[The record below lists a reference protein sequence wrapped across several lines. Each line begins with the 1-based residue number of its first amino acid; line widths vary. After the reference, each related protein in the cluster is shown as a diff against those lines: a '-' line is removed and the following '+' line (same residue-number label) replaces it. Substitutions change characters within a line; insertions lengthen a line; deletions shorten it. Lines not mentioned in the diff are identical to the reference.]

1 MDASPFHVGEQ
12 EAQAR
17 AGVRLKGAPIRDW
30 MTDQHR
36 LFFAG
41 LPFLLAATVDGE
53 GCPMA
58 TVLAGPPGFVSS
70 PDPRTLRIAIP
81 PDVGDPAAARL
92 RAGSPVGLLGIDLGT
107 RRRNRAN
114 GIVLAADESGLTI
127 GVRQSFG
134 NCPQYIQA
142 RDAVPAPGSAQVA
155 DVAAERLGSL
165 DEEARD
171 LVASA
176 DTFFVATSSGGRGG
190 EADGV
195 DVSHRG
201 GRPGFVRLE
210 GDVLTI
216 PDFRGNRYFN
226 TLGNLLLDPRAALL
240 FLDFATGSLL
250 HLQGRAEILWD
261 GEEVHGLAGAER
273 LWRVRVDAAWR
284 RRGGLPLRW
293 AFHGYAPTT
302 ERTGIWAPREAKPE
316 PRIPVGTKR
325 QVLSPNH
332 SSSISSSATPA
343 IATLSAVAVGVEAE
357 HGPES
362 RPPCRRDVD
371 GA

>member
-1 MDASPFHVGEQ
+1 MDASPFHAGEQ

-17 AGVRLKGAPIRDW
+17 AGVRLTGAPIRDW

-41 LPFLLAATVDGE
+41 LPFLLAATADGE
-53 GCPMA
+53 GWPVA

-70 PDPRTLRIAIP
+70 PDPRTLRIATA
-81 PDVGDPAAARL
+81 PDDPAAARL

-114 GIVLAADESGLTI
+114 GTVLAADESGLTV

-142 RDAVPAPGSAQVA
+142 RDVVPAPRDTYSARVA
-155 DVAAERLGSL
+155 TEGLGSL

-190 EADGV
+190 EAGGV

-201 GRPGFVRLE
+201 GRPGFVRVD

-240 FLDFATGSLL
+240 FVDFDTGSLL
-250 HLQGRAEILWD
+250 HLQGRAEIVWD
-261 GEEVHGLAGAER
+261 GEEVRGFIGAER
-273 LWRVRVDAAWR
+273 LWRVQVSRVWR
-284 RRGGLPLRW
+284 RRGGLKLRW
-293 AFHGYAPTT
+293 ALRDYAPTT

-325 QVLSPNH
+325 QVLSPK
-332 SSSISSSATPA
+332 P
-343 IATLSAVAVGVEAE
+343 
-357 HGPES
+357 
-362 RPPCRRDVD
+362 
-371 GA
+371 

>member
-1 MDASPFHVGEQ
+1 METSPFHAGEQ
-12 EAQAR
+12 EAQVR
-17 AGVRLKGAPIRDW
+17 AGVRLTGAPIRDW

-41 LPFLLAATVDGE
+41 LPFLLAATAGGE
-53 GCPMA
+53 GWPVA
-58 TVLAGPPGFVSS
+58 TVLAGSMGFVSS
-70 PDPRTLRIAIP
+70 PDPRTLRI
-81 PDVGDPAAARL
+81 DVRLDVDDPASASFHPGAT
-92 RAGSPVGLLGIDLGT
+92 VGLLGIDLGT

-114 GIVLAADESGLTI
+114 GTLLAADESGLTV

-142 RDAVPAPGSAQVA
+142 RHVVPAPRGASAA
-155 DVAAERLGSL
+155 RAAAERLGSL
-165 DEEARD
+165 DEEARG

-190 EADGV
+190 EADGM

-201 GRPGFVRLE
+201 GRPGFVRVD

-240 FLDFATGSLL
+240 FLDFDTGNLL
-250 HLQGRAEILWD
+250 HLQGRAEIVWD
-261 GEEVHGLAGAER
+261 GEEVRGFAGAER

-284 RRGGLPLRW
+284 RCGGLPLRW
-293 AFHGYAPTT
+293 AFRGYAPTT
-302 ERTGIWAPREAKPE
+302 ERTGTWGSCEAK
-316 PRIPVGTKR
+316 
-325 QVLSPNH
+325 
-332 SSSISSSATPA
+332 
-343 IATLSAVAVGVEAE
+343 
-357 HGPES
+357 
-362 RPPCRRDVD
+362 
-371 GA
+371 

>member
-1 MDASPFHVGEQ
+1 MDTSPFHAGEQ
-12 EAQAR
+12 DAQAR
-17 AGVRLKGAPIRDW
+17 AGVRLTGAPIRDW
-30 MTDQHR
+30 MLDQHR

-41 LPFLLAATVDGE
+41 LSFLLAATVDGK
-53 GCPMA
+53 GWPVA

-70 PDPRTLRIAIP
+70 PDPRTLRIAAP
-81 PDVGDPAAARL
+81 PDVGDSATSSL
-92 RAGSPVGLLGIDLGT
+92 RAGAPVGLLGIDLGT

-114 GIVLAADESGLTI
+114 GTVLEVDENGLTV

-142 RDAVPAPGSAQVA
+142 RDAVPALSGAHAARV
-155 DVAAERLGSL
+155 VAERLGSL
-165 DEEARD
+165 DEEARG
-171 LVASA
+171 LVANA
-176 DTFFVATSSGGRGG
+176 DTFFVATSSGGHGG

-201 GRPGFVRLE
+201 GWPGFVRVD

-240 FLDFATGSLL
+240 FLDFDTGSLL

-261 GEEVHGLAGAER
+261 GEEVRGFIGAER

-284 RRGGLPLRW
+284 RRGGLTRRW
-293 AFHGYAPTT
+293 AFRGYAPTT
-302 ERTGIWAPREAKPE
+302 ERTGVWGQAKPSRCNE
-316 PRIPVGTKR
+316 PRTRPH
-325 QVLSPNH
+325 L
-332 SSSISSSATPA
+332 
-343 IATLSAVAVGVEAE
+343 
-357 HGPES
+357 PEN
-362 RPPCRRDVD
+362 P
-371 GA
+371 G